1 MRSRPYALP
10 CMSLACLLSVTA
22 LADEPAPDTL
32 LDRIVVSATK
42 LSAREAAGSVHVI
55 TETELAELA
64 SADIHRVLRQ
74 VPGLNLVEEEGF
86 GIRPNI
92 GIRGSGTD
100 RNAKIAVLEDGVPIA
115 PAPYSAPSAY
125 YFPRVTRMSSV
136 EVSKGPAAIKY
147 GPQTVAGAI
156 GMTST
161 PIPGALG
168 EGLAGRIELYGGE
181 FDTLRGHAVAGGW
194 MELDGERDL
203 GLSLEL
209 LREES
214 SGFKQLDSGGGT
226 GFRIED
232 YVAKAALRGLA
243 ADGPAQSLELKLQ
256 RSTEDSDETYL
267 GLSRGDFL
275 ASPYRR
281 YRASQLDH
289 IDVTHELA
297 QLTHRVDFSDALDLT
312 TIAYHTRTERAW
324 YKLNDVRNAANTSFV
339 SLTSILSAPE
349 TRPVEF
355 AALLGAPGTATAA
368 GALRMRNNQRDYQ
381 AAGIQSVLGLKLT
394 TGVVDHDLE
403 LSVRW
408 HHDEE
413 DRYQHDDRYQMVNG
427 TMVLTSAGAP
437 GSQDNRIG
445 EAAAWA
451 FYLRD
456 TMQVGRWTLAP
467 GVRYE
472 TIRLTQRN
480 WGTSD
485 PDRTGRPNPARNS
498 VATLLPG
505 LGITRALGD
514 SLLLVAGAHRG
525 FVSPAPGSTVDP
537 ELSWNF
543 ELGLRFNGALG
554 GAEAMAFLV
563 DYSNLIGTCTASTG
577 GGCTIGDQYDGG
589 KVHVH
594 GLEVLAHIDAGTLF
608 ELPVS
613 IPLAASYTWT
623 QGEFRTSF
631 ASGFTE
637 WGTVAAGD
645 DLPYVPEHQ
654 LALHAGLGGARW
666 RLNLAAN
673 FVSTARARA
682 GSGPVPLMERVDS
695 RTLVDLSGDFDVSP
709 GLSLFASVQNL
720 TGEVYNVALRPA
732 GWRPGAP
739 RTMMAGVRLRF

>member
-1 MRSRPYALP
+1 MRSRSFALP
-10 CMSLACLLSVTA
+10 CFSVACLLGLTA
-22 LADEPAPDTL
+22 LADEPNPDTL

-55 TETELAELA
+55 TEAELAEQA
-64 SADIHRVLRQ
+64 STDIHRVLRQ

-125 YFPRVTRMSSV
+125 YFPRITRMSAV

-161 PIPGALG
+161 PIPGAVG
-168 EGLAGRIELYGGE
+168 EGLAGRLELYGGE
-181 FDTLRGHAVAGGW
+181 YGTLRGHAVAGGW
-194 MELDGERDL
+194 LEFGSERDL
-203 GLSLEL
+203 GFSLEL

-214 SGFKQLDSGGGT
+214 NGFKQLDSGGGT

-232 YVAKAALRGLA
+232 YVAKLALRDHGA
-243 ADGPAQSLELKLQ
+243 ARPAQSLELKLQ

-289 IDVTHELA
+289 IDVTHALA

-324 YKLNDVRNAANTSFV
+324 YKLNDVRNAANTLFV
-339 SLTSILSAPE
+339 SLTSILAAPQSW
-349 TRPVEF
+349 PVEF
-355 AALLGAPGTATAA
+355 AALVGAPGTTTAA
-368 GALRMRNNQRDYQ
+368 GALRVRNNQREYA
-381 AAGIQSVLGLKLT
+381 AAGVQSVLGLTLD
-394 TGVVDHDLE
+394 TGMIGHDLE
-403 LSVRW
+403 LSARW
-408 HHDEE
+408 HRDEE
-413 DRYQHDDRYQMVNG
+413 DRYQHDDRFQMVNG
-427 TMVLTSAGAP
+427 LMLLTTAGAP

-451 FYLRD
+451 VYLRD
-456 TMQVGRWTLAP
+456 TMQVGNWTLAP

-472 TIRLTQRN
+472 SIRLTQRN
-480 WGTSD
+480 WGPAD
-485 PDRTGRPNPARNS
+485 PGRAGQPEPARNS
-498 VATLLPG
+498 VSALLPG
-505 LGITRALGD
+505 LGITRSLGD

-525 FVSPAPGSTVDP
+525 FVSPAPGSTVNP

-543 ELGLRFNGALG
+543 ELGLRFDGVLG

-577 GGCTIGDQYDGG
+577 GGCTIGDQYNGG
-589 KVHVH
+589 EVRVH
-594 GLEVLAHIDAGTLF
+594 GLEFLAHIDAGKAF
-608 ELPVS
+608 DLPVA
-613 IPLAASYTWT
+613 IPLSASFTWT
-623 QGEFRTSF
+623 EGEFRSSF
-631 ASGFTE
+631 ASGFSE
-637 WGTVAAGD
+637 WGTVTAGD

-654 LALHAGLGGARW
+654 LALRAGLAGARW
-666 RLNLAAN
+666 RLDLAAN
-673 FVSTARARA
+673 FVSAARARA
-682 GSGPVPLMERVDS
+682 GSGPIALSERVDS
-695 RTLVDLSGDFDVSP
+695 RTLVDLSGDFEVSP
-709 GLSLFASVQNL
+709 GLNLFASVQNL
-720 TGEVYNVALRPA
+720 TGEVCNVALRPA

-739 RTMMAGVRLRF
+739 RTLLAGLRLRF